1 MEKTQVKKILGISY
15 RIFELIVVLSVTVL
29 VFAVRFSLNITHDR
43 VEYTDTW
50 EMVLIAMAWLF
61 FVSVPLLI
69 VYIVSFFRSL
79 WFRTIL
85 HKIIFGGHIL
95 NIVLWFLFYFMLPK
109 AEPIT
114 AAMMENHYL
123 SHQHEMRDLVEY
135 TRNCLKDST
144 GIVFEMRNG
153 ELLVSNVYP
162 LWEAGDDIWDNE
174 NESQRDS
181 VLGSVGITK
190 VEFDTIQTKMKAAEV
205 IGINT
210 QRKGYMPESYLSYAW
225 YGSTNYVYVLNDSK
239 VEDKEFSGEYDKLWL
254 NDSVSFVNMRNMTGH
269 TFPDRDEFIKKH
281 PQK

>member
-1 MEKTQVKKILGISY
+1 MDKAKVKKILGISY
-15 RIFELIVVLSVTVL
+15 RIFELIVVLYVTVL
-29 VFAVRFSLNITHDR
+29 IFAVRYSLNITHDR

-69 VYIVSFFRSL
+69 VYIISFFRSL

-123 SHQHEMRDLVEY
+123 SHQHEMRDLIEY
-135 TRNCLKDST
+135 TRSCLEDST

-181 VLGSVGITK
+181 VLSSVGITK
-190 VEFDTIQTKMKAAEV
+190 VEFDTIQTKMKAAGV

>member
-15 RIFELIVVLSVTVL
+15 RIFELIVVLLITAL
-29 VFAVRFSLNITHDR
+29 IFAVRFSLNITHDR

-123 SHQHEMRDLVEY
+123 SHQHEMRDLIEY
-135 TRNCLKDST
+135 TRSCLEDST

-181 VLGSVGITK
+181 VLSSVGITK
-190 VEFDTIQTKMKAAEV
+190 VEFDTIQTKMKAAGV

-225 YGSTNYVYVLNDSK
+225 YGYSNYVYVLYGSK
-239 VEDKEFSGEYDKLWL
+239 EEDNEYKRLDDLWL
-254 NDSVSFVNMRNMTGH
+254 NDSVLFVNMRNMIGH

-281 PQK
+281 PQQ

>member
-15 RIFELIVVLSVTVL
+15 RIFELIVVLYVTVL
-29 VFAVRFSLNITHDR
+29 IFAVRYSLNITHDR

-69 VYIVSFFRSL
+69 VYIISFFRSL

-123 SHQHEMRDLVEY
+123 SHQHEMRDLIEY
-135 TRNCLKDST
+135 TRSCLEDST

-181 VLGSVGITK
+181 VLSSVGITK
-190 VEFDTIQTKMKAAEV
+190 VEFDTIQTKMKAAGV

-239 VEDKEFSGEYDKLWL
+239 VEDKEFNGEYDKMWL